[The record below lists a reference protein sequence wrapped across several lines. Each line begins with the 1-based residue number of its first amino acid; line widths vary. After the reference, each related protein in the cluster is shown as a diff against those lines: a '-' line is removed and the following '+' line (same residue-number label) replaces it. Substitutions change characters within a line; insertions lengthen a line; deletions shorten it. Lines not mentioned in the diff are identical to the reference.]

1 MDDEDVYLPPN
12 PYASMPKEI
21 REWCYNEIKD
31 YVTYY
36 DVEYPDNFRYADIGE
51 PDQLEAYEEA
61 RLSGCCGEGE
71 FQRTGPDGKTYMLGF
86 NWGH

>member
-1 MDDEDVYLPPN
+1 MDDEDDDLPPN
-12 PYASMPKEI
+12 PYANVSKEI
-21 REWCYNEIKD
+21 FEWANNEISDHIK
-31 YVTYY
+31 YY
-36 DVEYPDNFRYADIGE
+36 DYCYTDNYRMADIGE